1 MSIKMKQ
8 TMLAISVALG
18 VALGQSGTFRAIDAP
33 GAYNTFVWSM
43 NKAGD
48 IVGSYS
54 TENAAP
60 VGTTN
65 YHAFKLSADRYTTA
79 DYPGAASTE
88 AYGINNRGDIVGRY
102 RKADGVFHGFTLI
115 GDQFQTIDYPG
126 ASATVGWGIGP
137 AGEVVGN
144 YTLGGVFHG
153 FKLSGTQYVTFDP
166 PGSTLTF
173 PMGIN
178 SQGEISG
185 ATTIGGI
192 SQAFILSDGEYT
204 MISVPGSTFTNA
216 VGNSS
221 RGDVVGRYLV
231 GGVSYGYALRQGIFT
246 SIKIPGAAFVGAGA
260 INERGD
266 IVGRYY
272 NADGF
277 YHGFLL
283 TGVLPECLSFA
294 PRIALAQG
302 SVAVTHSSTFRLVN
316 SANPAAAGEILSL
329 FASGLGPTRPSVA
342 PDQPF
347 PSSSISTVASE
358 LEVRVNGKPAEVLGA
373 VGLPGTVGGYQVNFR
388 VPADAPKGFL
398 PLQLSVGMASD
409 MAKFVV
415 Q

>member
-43 NKAGD
+43 NKSGD

-54 TENAAP
+54 TENAINT
-60 VGTTN
+60 GTTN
-65 YHAFKLSADRYTTA
+65 YHGFKLAADRYSTV
-79 DYPGAASTE
+79 DYPGAVYTE
-88 AYGINNRGDIVGRY
+88 AYAINNRGDIAGRY
-102 RKADGVFHGFTLI
+102 RKADGVYHGFTLI
-115 GDQFQTIDYPG
+115 GDEFQNIDYPG
-126 ASATVGWGIGP
+126 SSATASWGIGP
-137 AGEVVGN
+137 AGEVVGS
-144 YTLGGVFHG
+144 YTLGGVTHG
-153 FKLSGTQYVTFDP
+153 YKLSGTQYSTFDP
-166 PGSTLTF
+166 PGATMTL

-185 ATTIGGI
+185 ATVVGGL
-192 SQAFILSDGEYT
+192 SQAFVLSDGEYT
-204 MISVPGSTFTNA
+204 LIDVPGSTFTNA

-221 RGDVVGRYLV
+221 RGDVVGRYVV
-231 GGVSYGYALRQGIFT
+231 GGVVYGYALRQGIFT
-246 SIKIPGAAFVGAGA
+246 SIKFPGAAFTGAGA

-283 TGVLPECLSFA
+283 TGMLPECLSFA

-302 SVAVTHSSTFRLVN
+302 SVAVTHSSTFLLVN

-347 PSSSISTVASE
+347 PSSSISTVASG

-388 VPADAPKGFL
+388 VPADAPKGSL

-409 MAKFVV
+409 SVKFVV

>member
-1 MSIKMKQ
+1 MRIKMKQ
-8 TMLAISVALG
+8 TMLAISLALG
-18 VALGQSGTFRAIDAP
+18 VTHGQSGTFRGIDAP
-33 GAYNTFVWSM
+33 GGYNTFVWSM

-48 IVGSYS
+48 IVGIYS
-54 TENAAP
+54 TENAPPA
-60 VGTTN
+60 GTTN
-65 YHAFKLSADRYTTA
+65 YHGFKLAADIYTTF
-79 DYPGAASTE
+79 DYPGALSTE
-88 AYGINNRGDIVGRY
+88 AYGINNRGEIAGRY
-102 RKADGVFHGFTLI
+102 RKADGVYHGFTLI
-115 GDQFQTIDYPG
+115 GDQYQTIDYPG
-126 ASATVGWGIGP
+126 SSATASWGIGP
-137 AGEVVGN
+137 AGEVVGS
-144 YTLGGVFHG
+144 YTLGGVTHG
-153 FKLSGTQYVTFDP
+153 FKLSGNQYSTFDP
-166 PGSTLTF
+166 PGATMTL

-185 ATTIGGI
+185 ATVVGGL
-192 SQAFILSDGEYT
+192 SQAFVLSDGEYSL
-204 MISVPGSTFTNA
+204 IDFPGSTFTNA

-294 PRIALAQG
+294 PRIALTQG

-316 SANPAAAGEILSL
+316 AASPAAPGEILSL
-329 FASGLGPTRPSVA
+329 FATGLGPTRPSVV
-342 PDQPF
+342 PGQPF
-347 PSSSISTVASE
+347 PPSSINTVASE
-358 LEVRVNGKPAEVLGA
+358 LEVRVNGKPAEVLAA
-373 VGLPGTVGGYQVNFR
+373 VGLPGTVGGYQVNLR
-388 VPADAPKGFL
+388 VPADAPKGSL
-398 PLQLSVGMASD
+398 TLQLSVGMASD
-409 MAKFVV
+409 LVKFVV

>member
-1 MSIKMKQ
+1 MRIIMKQ
-8 TMLAISVALG
+8 TTLAMSFALG
-18 VALGQSGTFRAIDAP
+18 VALGQSGTFRAIDVP
-33 GAYNTFVWSM
+33 GGYNTFVWSM

-48 IVGSYS
+48 IVGIYS
-54 TENAAP
+54 TENALP

-65 YHAFKLSADRYTTA
+65 YHGFKLAADRYTTV
-79 DYPGAASTE
+79 DYPGAVSTE
-88 AYGINNRGDIVGRY
+88 AYGINNRGEIAGRY
-102 RKADGVFHGFTLI
+102 RKADGVYHGFTLI

-272 NADGF
+272 NADGL

-283 TGVLPECLSFA
+283 TGVLPECQSFA
-294 PRIALAQG
+294 PRIASAQG

-316 SANPAAAGEILSL
+316 AASPAAPGEVLSL

-342 PDQPF
+342 PGQVF

-388 VPADAPKGFL
+388 VPADAPKGSIT
-398 PLQLSVGMASD
+398 LQLSVGMATD
-409 MAKFVV
+409 LVKLVV